1 MVMGRPNKG
10 VGHVDAVAGSPRE
23 KARLRAILR
32 TLGGERSVE
41 AAAADLGIRSAQFA
55 ALRKRALQGAA
66 DALVPRPPGRPRLCD
81 VEESEQVRE
90 LREEV
95 ARLRAEV
102 ARANVRAEAAA
113 LWGQR
118 DTAPEKRGG
127 ALTMPRRRGRG

>member
-41 AAAADLGIRSAQFA
+41 AAAADLGIRPAQFG

-90 LREEV
+90 LQEEV

-102 ARANVRAEAAA
+102 ARANVRAEAA
-113 LWGQR
+113 LVCGER
-118 DTAPEKRGG
+118 DAAPEKRG
-127 ALTMPRRRGRG
+127 ATVRLPRRGRSG